1 MEDMNSGTSLTT
13 SSFYGA
19 KNKRK
24 WMGLQNSIET
34 MEKQFKKEKIPKPFP
49 SRILGPSVK
58 WEIFFRQQDAFS
70 YSRSKSKDLHVFAF
84 ESDSFEGNSGQRL
97 YLATSYPVFWH
108 YYSQMDD
115 DKRHHYE
122 VIPEG
127 CVCKL
132 YFDLEFD
139 RTLNPAAD
147 GDAMV
152 ETFIQ
157 VICAGLSEE
166 YSLIATR
173 REVLDLDSSTEVKF
187 SRHLIFQLQN
197 AAFKDNIHA
206 GRFVSHILSQVL
218 LAVEQGDKDAALA
231 QNMNNV
237 ENNQSDDVI
246 DSNNENGN
254 IPCLESKAEDVV
266 KELTVDGLK
275 DNMKED
281 NCMRNKLL
289 KTVSLADL
297 GSLFVQSKHGEM
309 VLFCDTGVYTKYR
322 NFRLF
327 KSSKLQKKNPL
338 NLSEKNL
345 YTPTLSQGQST
356 EEAVFF
362 YSLIAN
368 VKYSSAL
375 RVLTFETETEMKQQ
389 RKRHDTCKKGEA
401 TIDGYS
407 KSPYPEV
414 DEYII
419 SLITQ
424 DSGKGVIRHWT
435 YFQEGEL
442 LVYEITRYRYCHNI
456 GRHHKSNNV
465 MLIADLQR
473 GVFYQK
479 CHDPDC
485 HMQNYKSPEWPLPR
499 HVLPASYFDDLEEE
513 GDNGSSDMDDEE
525 LLNSTLELEKHL
537 QHRNPDP
544 ENTCDD
550 FEDGSDEIILQSAV
564 ILESSLGR

>member
-1 MEDMNSGTSLTT
+1 MINFSGKCNETMEDMNSGTSLTT

-309 VLFCDTGVYTKYR
+309 VLFCDTG
-322 NFRLF
+322 
-327 KSSKLQKKNPL
+327 
-338 NLSEKNL
+338 
-345 YTPTLSQGQST
+345 
-356 EEAVFF
+356 
-362 YSLIAN
+362 
-368 VKYSSAL
+368 
-375 RVLTFETETEMKQQ
+375 
-389 RKRHDTCKKGEA
+389 EA

-442 LVYEITRYRYCHNI
+442 LV
-456 GRHHKSNNV
+456 
-465 MLIADLQR
+465 LIADLQR

-485 HMQNYKSPEWPLPR
+485 HMQNYKS
-499 HVLPASYFDDLEEE
+499 PASYFDDLEEE

-544 ENTCDD
+544 
-550 FEDGSDEIILQSAV
+550 
-564 ILESSLGR
+564 